1 MRKRIP
7 LIFAMLLG
15 LSALA
20 IQAQAGVIRSAGKE
34 FSKGS
39 ARVTSAA
46 ATGGHAAAS
55 GAAAAGEATGG
66 ALKNGAADFAQGA
79 MATPKKAARG
89 TEVAAK
95 KVWKVIW

>member
-20 IQAQAGVIRSAGKE
+20 IQAHAGVIRSAGKE

-66 ALKNGAADFAQGA
+66 ALKNGAAEFAKGA
-79 MATPKKAARG
+79 KATPKKAARG

-95 KVWKVIW
+95 KVWRVIR

>member
-1 MRKRIP
+1 MRERIP

-15 LSALA
+15 LSALT

-66 ALKNGAADFAQGA
+66 ALKNGAADFA
-79 MATPKKAARG
+79 KAQRQLRRR
-89 TEVAAK
+89 
-95 KVWKVIW
+95 